1 MLPTFE
7 LDFKEHLSLTKQAKR
22 LHVVIDP
29 ILEARRQLPRY
40 DSVELDEWCEKLE
53 PPSAWRLNETVSAV
67 NRGASTGMRQTQD
80 VGRGRG
86 GSG

>member
-1 MLPTFE
+1 MLPTLE
-7 LDFKEHLSLTKQAKR
+7 HGFKEHCTLTKQAKL
-22 LHVVIDP
+22 LHVVIEP
-29 ILEARRQLPRY
+29 IREARQQLY
-40 DSVELDEWCEKLE
+40 TCDSVELVEWCEKLG
-53 PPSAWRLNETVSAV
+53 PPAAKRLKETVPAV